1 MNYGLDTFRGDLFG
15 GIASTVV
22 ALPVA
27 LGFGLASGMG
37 AASRAAAARTLNSL
51 HSLRS
56 IPEDRIVETRED
68 ARRLAERI
76 LLEEDAGAG

>member
-27 LGFGLASGMG
+27 LGVGMASGMG
-37 AASRAAAARTLNSL
+37 AASKA
-51 HSLRS
+51 
-56 IPEDRIVETRED
+56 PPP
-68 ARRLAERI
+68 
-76 LLEEDAGAG
+76 GP